1 MDRQRNRS
9 CWRVQKICE
18 AEGIEVHYSMSQTK
32 AAFAERTKRSLRNL
46 LYRYNE
52 DYGYKYIHDLSQ
64 FVRILKFRKTC
75 SIDLISKKIRN
86 FDFLSILYSKP
97 LEKFGKPKFE
107 NGDRVF
113 ISKYDL
119 PFSKRYKLQFTH
131 KVFQIFAISSK
142 KLPTDAIKD
151 GRDEIIRCNFY
162 QKELIK
168 AI

>member
-18 AEGIEVHYSMSQTK
+18 AEGIEVYYSMSQTK
-32 AAFAERTKRSLRNL
+32 AAFAERTKRSLKNL

-52 DYGYKYIHDLSQ
+52 DYGYKYVHDLSQ
-64 FVRILKFRKTC
+64 FVRILKSRKTC

-97 LEKFGKPKFE
+97 LEKFGKSKFE
-107 NGDRVF
+107 NGDRVL

-119 PFSKRYKLQFTH
+119 PFRKRYKIQFTQQ
-131 KVFQIFAISSK
+131 VFQFIAIPSR
-142 KLPTDAIKD
+142 KLPTDPIKD
-151 GRDEIIRCNFY
+151 ERAENIRCNFY
-162 QKELIK
+162 
-168 AI
+168 